1 MQAKRS
7 CKTCVWR
14 LSNSGNSKEYHCGY
28 SLCLTH
34 HSRIWLHYQRTGRES
49 LEGMTFDTNCTEWM
63 PGNPA
68 DKLSLLQD
76 NPARVTEK
84 AWALLARERGIEL
97 PKKKAERKSYCTTT
111 ALDMD
116 KAKEL
121 KAMYKWREI
130 AQAAGLSVNGAKGC
144 WERQGINKQ
153 AAKRL
158 KDAFGVDITKV
169 ERIKNTGEGG
179 TT

>member
-63 PGNPA
+63 HGNPRA
-68 DKLSLLQD
+68 KLSLLQD
-76 NPARVTEK
+76 NPGAVTAE
-84 AWALLARERGIEL
+84 AWALLA
-97 PKKKAERKSYCTTT
+97 PHPY
-111 ALDMD
+111 
-116 KAKEL
+116 
-121 KAMYKWREI
+121 
-130 AQAAGLSVNGAKGC
+130 
-144 WERQGINKQ
+144 
-153 AAKRL
+153 
-158 KDAFGVDITKV
+158 
-169 ERIKNTGEGG
+169 GG
-179 TT
+179 MR